1 MRITLSIMCD
11 DLEAEDLGLVVSPE
25 GGMRVRAFFCEEF
38 KFAHK
43 GFMIG

>member
-1 MRITLSIMCD
+1 MSITLSIMCD
-11 DLEAEDLGLVVSPE
+11 DLEAEDLHSVLSPE
-25 GGMRVRAFFCEEF
+25 DGIRVRAFFWGEF